1 MEEQRE
7 RINCMSARGAML
19 TTSTEEEEDD
29 ALIERQMRLEAS
41 FCFRALT
48 RLTSF

>member
-1 MEEQRE
+1 MEEQRG

-19 TTSTEEEEDD
+19 TSAEEEDD

-41 FCFRALT
+41 FCFRVLS
-48 RLTSF
+48 RLTPL